1 MMSEFDFWFLDFVV
15 NFPVI
20 FRLIK
25 PYDQCI
31 VLDPDITPYNLTT
44 NQIVDILFH
53 LFQNSYLLAITP
65 ADLDSLD
72 IPLINELLT
81 KAFTPSRSQIKAAL
95 KQGEFSKKERYSEYY
110 ENDLYFFLT
119 EKGGKQW
126 ESWAKPK
133 WNQFF
138 RRCILDWESVSENLR
153 NNSISSNGRILRCAN
168 REIGEKIIAIQH
180 LLDYPQFVPYYIENS
195 AIWEKITPW
204 HPIYW
209 KTLPCGYV
217 VSYQVEIVEIDNC
230 IDESQEL
237 TEEKIQAREWYQKI
251 VNWYTRIRLSQL

>member
-1 MMSEFDFWFLDFVV
+1 MSEFDFWFLELVV
-15 NFPVI
+15 QSPVSFLTI
-20 FRLIK
+20 I

-31 VLDPDITPYNLTT
+31 VPDDYQTPSNLTT
-44 NQIVDILFH
+44 NQIVDILFR
-53 LFQNSYLLAITP
+53 LFQDGYLLAITP

-72 IPLINELLT
+72 THLINDLLT
-81 KAFTPSRSQIKAAL
+81 KAFIPSHEQIKTAL
-95 KQGEFSKKERYSEYY
+95 DRENFRDYELYKKLCSS
-110 ENDLYFFLT
+110 DLYFFLT

-138 RRCILDWESVSENLR
+138 RRCILDWESVSENLW
-153 NNSISSNGRILRCAN
+153 NNSIPPHRSIISCSSQ
-168 REIGEKIIAIQH
+168 EIGEKIIAIEH
-180 LLDYPQFVPYYIENS
+180 LLDYPQSVRYYIENS
-195 AIWEKITPW
+195 AIWKKFTPW
-204 HPIYW
+204 HPTYW

-217 VSYQVEIVEIDNC
+217 VSYQIERVEVNNC